1 MSPPAATVGVVPQ
14 LPDTA
19 GSARARMR
27 LFAVLI
33 PITAYWAIYALYLLF
48 LPEGTPGAT
57 LAVVLG
63 AVCLVLAGLY
73 ALATWGTAKR
83 KRGLHILALVMTVLG
98 VSELFIAQTLDVL
111 VLAPV
116 NLIALVLLA
125 RTIPRGVAKA
135 PAAEKS

>member
-1 MSPPAATVGVVPQ
+1 
-14 LPDTA
+14 
-19 GSARARMR
+19 MR
-27 LFAVLI
+27 LFAVLILI

-63 AVCLVLAGLY
+63 AVCLVLGGLY
-73 ALATWGTAKR
+73 ALATWGTAKC
-83 KRGLHILALVMTVLG
+83 KRGLHILAMVMTVLG

-125 RTIPRGVAKA
+125 LTIPRGVAKVDA
-135 PAAEKS
+135 PAEKP